1 MDDNTE
7 LRHENSVDATTGQPI
22 VERVL
27 AHKLALEAKLAS
39 LGERERSSRSDI
51 EIALATIGE
60 LLTGDLTDV
69 PRVVTSDMNRW
80 LERSK
85 HLAD

>member
-1 MDDNTE
+1 MDDDNE
-7 LRHENSVDATTGQPI
+7 PRHENSVDATTGQPI

-27 AHKLALEAKLAS
+27 AHKLALETKLAS
-39 LGERERSSRSDI
+39 LPERERTTRADI
-51 EIALATIGE
+51 EIALATISE

-69 PRVVTSDMNRW
+69 PRVVTADMNRW
-80 LERSK
+80 IERTK